1 MLRGCAAAAI
11 IDNRATEHCPPSY
24 IKPNQPVAI
33 IAMQKTRQ
41 RGAGGL
47 RKLRVLGGKRS
58 FMTLVHCS
66 IKVYVSSGHTPQC
79 SIRYHSSHPR
89 IMRQQIPPPHTPSHG
104 RCDRHNRCDVLISDV
119 LIGVTS

>member
-11 IDNRATEHCPPSY
+11 IDNRATEHRPPSS

-79 SIRYHSSHPR
+79 SILGHDARGWTEYPGQRAKYLEAQYSFSYR
-89 IMRQQIPPPHTPSHG
+89 
-104 RCDRHNRCDVLISDV
+104 LIWLKSPSDV
-119 LIGVTS
+119 S